1 MDPALTVDQRSTSSR
16 PLFEK
21 NSLSDPDHNRR
32 SDTYRTLSR
41 RVRLF
46 FLTAERNREI
56 AAEPPEG
63 AFRLME
69 QEGFRRIRDRPDA
82 GFSQDAAG
90 HVRAVDVKE
99 STDLPGIG
107 QGVRAIADDLQPPGS
122 EGCNDGCKRGI
133 HRGFSRVFRRSLWI
147 STVIRTEMVSGIPYG
162 AFSKEVSL
170 RQYTTSIPIMA
181 YGSTFPR

>member
-56 AAEPPEG
+56 AAKPPEG

-69 QEGFRRIRDRPDA
+69 QERFRRIRNRPNA
-82 GFSQDAAG
+82 GFAQNAAG
-90 HVRAVDVKE
+90 HVRAVDVE
-99 STDLPGIG
+99 EGPDLAGVG
-107 QGVRAIADDLQPPGS
+107 QCVRTVADDLQPPGS
-122 EGCNDGCKRGI
+122 E
-133 HRGFSRVFRRSLWI
+133 RRNSH
-147 STVIRTEMVSGIPYG
+147 
-162 AFSKEVSL
+162 
-170 RQYTTSIPIMA
+170 
-181 YGSTFPR
+181 

>member
-32 SDTYRTLSR
+32 SETYRTLSR

-46 FLTAERNREI
+46 FLTAELDREI

-63 AFRLME
+63 AFRFME
-69 QEGFRRIRDRPDA
+69 QEGFRRIRNRA
-82 GFSQDAAG
+82 NARFAQNTAG

-99 STDLPGIG
+99 SPDLAGIG
-107 QGVRAIADDLQPPGS
+107 ESVRAVADDL
-122 EGCNDGCKRGI
+122 
-133 HRGFSRVFRRSLWI
+133 
-147 STVIRTEMVSGIPYG
+147 
-162 AFSKEVSL
+162 
-170 RQYTTSIPIMA
+170 
-181 YGSTFPR
+181 

>member
-46 FLTAERNREI
+46 FLTAELDREI

-63 AFRLME
+63 AFRFME
-69 QEGFRRIRDRPDA
+69 QEGFRRIRDWSDA
-82 GFSQDAAG
+82 GFAQDAAG
-90 HVRAVDVKE
+90 HVRAIDVE
-99 STDLPGIG
+99 EGPDLAGVGQGMRPVAYDLQLPG
-107 QGVRAIADDLQPPGS
+107 D
-122 EGCNDGCKRGI
+122 E
-133 HRGFSRVFRRSLWI
+133 RRNSH
-147 STVIRTEMVSGIPYG
+147 
-162 AFSKEVSL
+162 
-170 RQYTTSIPIMA
+170 
-181 YGSTFPR
+181 

>member
-46 FLTAERNREI
+46 FLTAELDRKI
-56 AAEPPEG
+56 AAKPPEG

-69 QEGFRRIRDRPDA
+69 QERFRRIRNRPNA
-82 GFSQDAAG
+82 GFAQNAAG
-90 HVRAVDVKE
+90 HVRAVDVE
-99 STDLPGIG
+99 EGPNLAGVG
-107 QGVRAIADDLQPPGS
+107 QCVRTVADDLQPPGS
-122 EGCNDGCKRGI
+122 E
-133 HRGFSRVFRRSLWI
+133 RRI
-147 STVIRTEMVSGIPYG
+147 SH
-162 AFSKEVSL
+162 
-170 RQYTTSIPIMA
+170 
-181 YGSTFPR
+181 